1 MQRGLIGLLILTD
14 VLPGQ
19 IQVRLYV
26 FDSSGNPLLS
36 GQALELRILALGKAD
51 LAQDFPFPGLCQLFS
66 APPPFS

>member
-51 LAQDFPFPGLCQLFS
+51 LAQ
-66 APPPFS
+66 